1 MSENQEVF
9 KYMKKWYTGKRKR
22 PITKT
27 EKTPVIIKDK
37 SVAEPILEPEPV
49 TELATEPEP
58 VTEPATEP
66 TIESVLDMESPVD
79 LIKPRRR
86 GKTI

>member
-37 SVAEPILEPEPV
+37 PITEPILELESV
-49 TELATEPEP
+49 TEPMTEPET
-58 VTEPATEP
+58 VTEP

-79 LIKPRRR
+79 LVKPRRR